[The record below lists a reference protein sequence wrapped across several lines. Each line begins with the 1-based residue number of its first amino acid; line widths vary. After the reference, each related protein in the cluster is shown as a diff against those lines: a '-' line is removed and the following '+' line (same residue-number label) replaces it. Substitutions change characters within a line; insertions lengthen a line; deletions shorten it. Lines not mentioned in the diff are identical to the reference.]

1 MDPIYPWLDP
11 VEVRRLADR
20 LMRPERQAAVAPV
33 DAGFDD
39 GFVGFTG
46 TQPFSAP
53 APQQPQPQPPR
64 QPEPQVV
71 TPPPLPPRASEE
83 ARVFQP
89 AAPVEEP
96 SPAPEPVFQSP
107 PEPVFHAAPEPAAP
121 PMPEPEPAPAIIG
134 APPAEESQVTARG
147 PFLDRITRFR
157 DWMRH
162 NFSATGIFILDRDG
176 AVIFDESS
184 HGRLHFLA
192 RSLALASRKP
202 GSSGGNVHV
211 KIGAG
216 ATLEVIPVETTY
228 GWLVLG
234 AVVPDSLPPHSI
246 AAVTEALTQVASP
259 PA

>member
-20 LMRPERQAAVAPV
+20 LMRPERQSTVAPA

-46 TQPFSAP
+46 TQPFA
-53 APQQPQPQPPR
+53 ATAPQPQI
-64 QPEPQVV
+64 V
-71 TPPPLPPRASEE
+71 PPPLPPRAIDE

-89 AAPVEEP
+89 AGSVQEP
-96 SPAPEPVFQSP
+96 PPAPEPVFQP
-107 PEPVFHAAPEPAAP
+107 APEPAFQATPEPAAP
-121 PMPEPEPAPAIIG
+121 PLPEPEPVPSVIH
-134 APPAEESQVTARG
+134 APPAEESQVIARG

-162 NFSATGIFILDRDG
+162 NFSATGVFILDRDG